1 MRGAVWYNNLLKGV
15 VNNNQYVGTGIAMI
29 ARDMKIYN
37 DTVMFPWPTAGYA
50 FGGTEGDSMQD
61 KCACLMTPSQVERA
75 YYGDSNE
82 GKYHG
87 LCAQPNRWKLCRG
100 IAIAG
105 SYVGTYKQHWRR
117 LDRHCYSIGSRFGTQ
132 VVVSAIDGR
141 YVSAV
146 MGPGLILSTIK
157 PQG

>member
-37 DTVMFPWPTAGYA
+37 DTVMFHWPTAGYA

-82 GKYHG
+82 GKVPRPM
-87 LCAQPNRWKLCRG
+87 CATESMEIVPRDCDRWQLR
-100 IAIAG
+100 
-105 SYVGTYKQHWRR
+105 WD
-117 LDRHCYSIGSRFGTQ
+117 L
-132 VVVSAIDGR
+132 
-141 YVSAV
+141 
-146 MGPGLILSTIK
+146 
-157 PQG
+157 